1 MMRPHARLLLCLGSI
16 SMAVVLMCAAE
27 RLKAQAEAAKDK
39 TEEAQTAEQKFKN
52 IQVLKG
58 IPADQLIPSM
68 QFISASLG
76 VECEYCHVQ
85 RAMDKDDKKPKLTA
99 RKMITM
105 MMQINADSFKSER
118 EVTCYTCHR
127 GSVHPLGTPILSAD
141 NPAASPAP
149 EEESATAAALPSAQA
164 ILDKYLAAVGGAAVL
179 QKIKTRV
186 QTGNIE
192 VAGKKYP
199 IEIYSQAPDNRVSI
213 SHLPSGPSVTA
224 FNREAGWLSTPNGI
238 RRMSLAEQQAARI
251 DAELYFPLQLPRMY
265 QEFEVSSGELINGKA
280 TYLVSAKGKGAP
292 GLRLYFDQE
301 SGLLVRLIRFAE
313 TPLGRNPTEIDY
325 ADFRVA
331 DGVKLSYRWTLAR
344 PNGRFAIQI
353 DAVKQ
358 NVPLD
363 EGQFVTPS
371 IQEEH

>member
-1 MMRPHARLLLCLGSI
+1 MT
-16 SMAVVLMCAAE
+16 VVLVGAAE
-27 RLKAQAEAAKDK
+27 RLKAQAEAATSK
-39 TEEAQTAEQKFKN
+39 TEQAQTTEQKFKN

-58 IPADQLIPSM
+58 IPADQLIPAM

-85 RAMDKDDKKPKLTA
+85 HAMDKDDKKPKLTA

-105 MMQINADSFKSER
+105 MMQIDADNFKNAR

-127 GSVHPLGTPILSAD
+127 GSVHPVGTPILSAE
-141 NPAASPAP
+141 NSPAFHAP
-149 EEESATAAALPSAQA
+149 EEEAAAATVLPSAQA
-164 ILDKYLAAVGGAAVL
+164 ILDKYLAAVGGAAAL

-192 VAGKKYP
+192 VADKKYP
-199 IEIYSQAPDNRVSI
+199 IEIYSQGPDKRVSI
-213 SHLPSGPSVTA
+213 SRLPSGPSITA
-224 FNREAGWLSTPNGI
+224 FNGEAGWLSAPNGI
-238 RRMSLAEQQAARI
+238 RRMSSAEQQAARI
-251 DAELYFPLQLPRMY
+251 DAELYFPLQLPQMY
-265 QEFEVSSGELINGKA
+265 QDFEVGSGEVIDGKA
-280 TYLVSAKGKGAP
+280 TYLVSATGNDTP
-292 GLRLYFDQE
+292 GLRLYFEQE

-331 DGVKLSYRWTLAR
+331 DGVKLAYRWTLAR
-344 PNGRFAIQI
+344 PNGRFTIQI

-358 NVPLD
+358 NVPVD
-363 EGQFVTPS
+363 QGQFVTPS
-371 IQEEH
+371 VPEAH

>member
-1 MMRPHARLLLCLGSI
+1 MTAHARLLLCVGGI
-16 SMAVVLMCAAE
+16 SMTVVLVGAAE
-27 RLKAQAEAAKDK
+27 RLKAQAEAATSK
-39 TEEAQTAEQKFKN
+39 TEQAQTAEQKFKN

-58 IPADQLIPSM
+58 IPADQLIPAM

-85 RAMDKDDKKPKLTA
+85 HAMDKDDKKPKLTA

-105 MMQINADSFKSER
+105 MMQIDADNFKNAR

-127 GSVHPLGTPILSAD
+127 GSVHPVGTPILSAE
-141 NPAASPAP
+141 NSPAFHAP
-149 EEESATAAALPSAQA
+149 EEEAAAATVLPSAQA
-164 ILDKYLAAVGGAAVL
+164 ILDKYLAAVGGAAAL

-192 VAGKKYP
+192 VADKKYP
-199 IEIYSQAPDNRVSI
+199 IEIYSQGPDKRVSI
-213 SHLPSGPSVTA
+213 SRLPSGPSITA
-224 FNREAGWLSTPNGI
+224 FNGEAGWLSAPNGI
-238 RRMSLAEQQAARI
+238 RRMSSAEQQAARI
-251 DAELYFPLQLPRMY
+251 DAELYFPLQLPQMY
-265 QEFEVSSGELINGKA
+265 QDFEVGSGEVIDGKA
-280 TYLVSAKGKGAP
+280 TYLVSATGNDTP
-292 GLRLYFDQE
+292 GLRLYFEQE

-331 DGVKLSYRWTLAR
+331 DGVKLAYRWTLAR
-344 PNGRFAIQI
+344 PNGRFTIQI

-358 NVPLD
+358 NVPVD
-363 EGQFVTPS
+363 QGQFVTPS
-371 IQEEH
+371 VPEAH

>member
-1 MMRPHARLLLCLGSI
+1 MRPHARLLLCLGSI

-105 MMQINADSFKSER
+105 MTQINADSFKSER

-127 GSVHPLGTPILSAD
+127 GSVHPLGVPILSAD
-141 NPAASPAP
+141 NPTTPPAP

-192 VAGKKYP
+192 VTGKKYP

-224 FNREAGWLSTPNGI
+224 FNGEAGWLSTPNGI
-238 RRMSLAEQQAARI
+238 RRMSSAEQQAARI

-344 PNGRFAIQI
+344 PNGRFTIQI

-363 EGQFVTPS
+363 KGQFVTPS

>member
-1 MMRPHARLLLCLGSI
+1 MRPHARLLLCLGSI
-16 SMAVVLMCAAE
+16 SMVVVLMCAAE

-105 MMQINADSFKSER
+105 MTQINADSFKSER

-192 VAGKKYP
+192 VTGKKYP

-238 RRMSLAEQQAARI
+238 RRMSSAEQQAARI

>member
-1 MMRPHARLLLCLGSI
+1 MRPHARLLLCLGSI

-27 RLKAQAEAAKDK
+27 RLKAQAEAAKGK

-58 IPADQLIPSM
+58 FPADQLIPSM

-76 VECEYCHVQ
+76 VECEFCHVQ
-85 RAMDKDDKKPKLTA
+85 RAMEKDDKKPKLTA
-99 RKMITM
+99 RKMMTM
-105 MMQINADSFKSER
+105 MMQINADSFKNER

-127 GSVHPLGTPILSAD
+127 GSVHPVGMPILSAD
-141 NPAASPAP
+141 NPAAPPAP
-149 EEESATAAALPSAQA
+149 EEEPAAATALPSAQA

-199 IEIYSQAPDNRVSI
+199 IEIYSQSPDSRVSI

-224 FNREAGWLSTPNGI
+224 FNGEAGWLSSPNGI
-238 RRMSLAEQQAARI
+238 RRMSSAEQQAAQI

-265 QEFEVSSGELINGKA
+265 QEFEASSGEVINGKA
-280 TYLVSAKGKGAP
+280 TYLVSAKGKATP
-292 GLRLYFDQE
+292 SLRLYFEQE

-331 DGVKLSYRWTLAR
+331 NGVKLSYRWTLAR
-344 PNGRFAIQI
+344 PNGRFTIQI

>member
-1 MMRPHARLLLCLGSI
+1 MRPHARLLLCLGSI

-105 MMQINADSFKSER
+105 MTQINADSFKSER

-127 GSVHPLGTPILSAD
+127 GSVHPVGTPILSAD

-192 VAGKKYP
+192 VTGKKYP

-224 FNREAGWLSTPNGI
+224 FNGEAGWLSTPNGI
-238 RRMSLAEQQAARI
+238 RRMSSAEQQAARI

-344 PNGRFAIQI
+344 PNGRFTIQI

-363 EGQFVTPS
+363 KGQFVTPS

>member
-1 MMRPHARLLLCLGSI
+1 MRPHARLLLCLGSI

-27 RLKAQAEAAKDK
+27 RLNAQAEAAKDK

-105 MMQINADSFKSER
+105 MTQINADSFKSER

-192 VAGKKYP
+192 VTGKKYP

-238 RRMSLAEQQAARI
+238 RRMSSAEQQAARI

-344 PNGRFAIQI
+344 PNGRFTIQI